1 MYVVV
6 LLRLPF
12 HAAPQ
17 GAEDQGDKYLSL
29 NREIIGMV
37 HFDETARQNGLNVIL
52 GEYVKGTFIIVRSKF
67 NITLNSVM

>member
-29 NREIIGMV
+29 NREIIAWFILMKPPGKMV
-37 HFDETARQNGLNVIL
+37 LNVIL
-52 GEYVKGTFIIVRSKF
+52 SEYVKGIFIIPSG
-67 NITLNSVM
+67 

>member
-17 GAEDQGDKYLSL
+17 GAEDQGNKYLSL
-29 NREIIGMV
+29 NSEIIGIV
-37 HFDETARQNGLNVIL
+37 HFDETARQNGVECNM
-52 GEYVKGTFIIVRSKF
+52 R
-67 NITLNSVM
+67 

>member
-37 HFDETARQNGLNVIL
+37 HFDETARQNGV
-52 GEYVKGTFIIVRSKF
+52 EC
-67 NITLNSVM
+67 NIR